1 MLSTSV
7 IGTKYWALYIVNN
20 CLDQRFDAVAISNLV
35 HTVVHFPRL
44 VRTKRVIVLGQGFPD
59 TIARKLWFL
68 LVLILWAISRKR
80 HIYFYWIGSEV
91 YRKLQNTYFT
101 RLYLKLAESPRVHH
115 LCGANWFV
123 QPLSSMRIDATCLLF
138 PYDTLDAEVRAADWP
153 AVKQLNVLTYL
164 TPSHWENNNG
174 QWIVDAAQ
182 KYPDTIWTVIGTS
195 PDQAPET
202 LRSLDN
208 VKLTGWV
215 DNPAENMAQAHL
227 FVRLTQR
234 DAYAGT
240 VRDAQKMRRIVIYT
254 KSVQDVILVD
264 PTQQSTFDFEFSNVV
279 DAFAA
284 ADFEKIEQ
292 LRSTGDYV
300 PNRETLAKALC
311 DFLVDSNT

>member
-7 IGTKYWALYIVNN
+7 IGTKFWALYIANN
-20 CLDQRFDAVAISNLV
+20 CLDQRFDATATSRLV
-35 HTVVHFPRL
+35 HMVLHFPRL

-68 LVLILWAISRKR
+68 LILVLWAISRKR
-80 HIYFYWIGSEV
+80 HIFFYWIGSEV
-91 YRKLQNTYFT
+91 YRKPQNTYLT
-101 RLYLKLAESPRVHH
+101 RLYLKLAKSSRVHH

-123 QPLSSMRIDATCLLF
+123 QPLSSMGIDATCLLF
-138 PYDTLDAEVRAADWP
+138 PYDTFDAEKRAFDWP
-153 AVKQLNVLTYL
+153 EIEQLRVLTYI

-174 QWIVDAAQ
+174 RWIVDAAQ

-202 LRSLDN
+202 LRSLGN

-215 DNPAENMAQAHL
+215 DNPAEITAQAHL
-227 FVRLTQR
+227 FVRLAQR

-254 KSVQDVILVD
+254 KPVHDVILVD
-264 PTQQSTFDFEFSNVV
+264 PAQQSTFDFEFSKVV
-279 DAFAA
+279 AAFAA
-284 ADFEKIEQ
+284 ANFEKIEQ
-292 LRSTGDYV
+292 LRSTGKHV
-300 PNRETLAKALC
+300 PDWGISARKLC
-311 DFLVDSNT
+311 DFLVDTHA